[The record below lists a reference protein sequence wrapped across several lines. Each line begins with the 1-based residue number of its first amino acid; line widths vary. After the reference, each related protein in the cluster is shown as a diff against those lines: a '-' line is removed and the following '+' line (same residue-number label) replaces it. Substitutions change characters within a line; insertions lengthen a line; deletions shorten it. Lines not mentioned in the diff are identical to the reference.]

1 MHSSDLKVFCYMDT
15 LEYSF
20 ILEMVCIFTSNLL
33 IKVFCSG
40 MLVQDP
46 SKANDVDSIFNQAR
60 QHAAVE
66 GPPASSGSRSFT
78 GTARRL
84 TGETVSAAPQPP
96 ESVTHTIT
104 FWTNGFTIDD
114 GPLRRF
120 DDPENAPFLEVISV
134 TSLSFEMLPVVFHLS
149 CSTFTRHVILLS
161 GVNKTSFR

>member
-1 MHSSDLKVFCYMDT
+1 MEIYLNISDLCCRDA
-15 LEYSF
+15 
-20 ILEMVCIFTSNLL
+20 VCILVVICLSKL
-33 IKVFCSG
+33 FCSG

-46 SKANDVDSIFNQAR
+46 SKANDVNSIFDQAR
-60 QHAAVE
+60 QHATVE
-66 GPPASSGSRSFT
+66 GPPASSGSRSFI

-120 DDPENAPFLEVISV
+120 DDPENAPFLEVMSV
-134 TSLSFEMLPVVFHLS
+134 MSFTLRLFTLFAHLS
-149 CSTFTRHVILLS
+149 GSTFTTHVLFS
-161 GVNKTSFR
+161 